1 MESLIQLYPGL
12 AYPNPYFR
20 RESFLSL
27 DGEWDFAMDKTP
39 FLPKEYN
46 EKIIVPFAVETP
58 ASGIKRHVG
67 KDDRLHYRKVFDLP
81 EHFTNEHTAIK
92 FQAVDQVCDVYLNG
106 AHLGHHEGG
115 YLPFEFTVGQLKR
128 EGNVLQVEVSDDTDS
143 PVYPRGKQSNHPGG
157 IWYTPT
163 SGIYGTVYLEDVPS
177 DRIEYFRLNPDF
189 DNRSLLIYVKK
200 HGEGDVRYVIRYQGD
215 RIASGLL
222 NGPID
227 CSAFFHPWDIDHPN
241 MYEIDLLFG
250 EDKVTSQFG
259 FRKFAPVMRDEHRVF
274 GLNGKPTFLSGV
286 LDQGYWPESGL
297 TCPSL
302 EAAYF
307 DVSIMKKLG
316 FNTLRKHIKVEDM
329 RFYALCDYLG
339 MIVIQDIVN
348 GGAPYKN
355 WLIMSA
361 PFIAYHFDDKKK
373 KKQALFGREAEASRT
388 FFTQSLSG
396 YVDCL
401 YNVTSL
407 AIYTLFNEGW
417 GQFDAAKNTKLLS
430 ELDPTRLID
439 STSGWFDQ
447 GCGDFS
453 SHHVYFKKLK
463 LEPSDRILALTE
475 FGGYSYRVK
484 GHLYIN
490 KRNFGYGKVKDGAA
504 LTAKIKAIY
513 QEQVL
518 PLLAKGLSVA
528 IYTQLSDVE
537 NETNGLL
544 TYDRAV
550 LKVDESTMRQINEAL
565 RFSE

>member
-1 MESLIQLYPGL
+1 M
-12 AYPNPYFR
+12 
-20 RESFLSL
+20 L

-39 FLPKEYN
+39 FLPQEYN
-46 EKIIVPFAVETP
+46 EKIVVPFAVETP
-58 ASGIKRHVG
+58 SSGIARHVG

-81 EHFTNEHTAIK
+81 AHFRNEHTVIK

-115 YLPFEFTVGQLKR
+115 YLPFEYVVGPLKA

-143 PVYPRGKQSNHPGG
+143 PIYPRGKQSNRPRG
-157 IWYTPT
+157 IWYTAT
-163 SGIYGTVYLEDVPS
+163 SGIYGSVYIEDVPS
-177 DRIEYFRLNPDF
+177 ERIECFRLNPDF
-189 DNRSLLIYVKK
+189 DHRSLLVYVKK
-200 HGEGDVRYVIRYQGD
+200 RGEGDVHYVIRYQGD

-227 CSAFFHPWDIDHPN
+227 CSLFFHPWDIESPN

-259 FRKFAPVMRDEHRVF
+259 FRKFGPVMMNERRVF
-274 GLNGKPTFLSGV
+274 GLNGRPTFLSGV
-286 LDQGYWPESGL
+286 LDQGYWPDSGL
-297 TCPSL
+297 TCPSV

-307 DVSIMKKLG
+307 DISTMKNLG
-316 FNTLRKHIKVEDM
+316 FNALRKHIKVEDM

-339 MIVIQDIVN
+339 MVVIQDIVN
-348 GGAPYKN
+348 GGSPYKN
-355 WLIMSA
+355 WLIASA
-361 PFIAYHFDDKKK
+361 PFLPYRFDDKKK
-373 KKQALFGREAEASRT
+373 KRQALFGRGLEKSRT
-388 FFTQSLSG
+388 FFTQTLAG

-407 AIYTLFNEGW
+407 AVYTLFNEGW
-417 GQFDAAKNTKLLS
+417 GQFDAVKNTQLLS

-453 SHHVYFKKLK
+453 SHHVYFKKVK
-463 LEPSDRILALTE
+463 LSADDRILALTE

-484 GHLYIN
+484 GHLFIN
-490 KRNFGYGKVKDGAA
+490 KRNFGYGKVKNGEA
-504 LTAKIKAIY
+504 LTGKIKNLY
-513 QEQVL
+513 EEQVIPQL
-518 PLLAKGLSVA
+518 KQGLSVA

-550 LKVDESTMRQINEAL
+550 LKIDAESMREINALL
-565 RFSE
+565 RFQK